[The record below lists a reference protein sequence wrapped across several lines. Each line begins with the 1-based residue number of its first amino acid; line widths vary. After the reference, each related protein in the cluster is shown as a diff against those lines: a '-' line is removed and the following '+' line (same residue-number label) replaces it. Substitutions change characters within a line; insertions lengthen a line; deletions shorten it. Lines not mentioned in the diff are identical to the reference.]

1 MLKRLIINNVVLI
14 EKASLEFSKGLIV
27 FSGETGAG
35 KSVLMDSLGLVL
47 GARSSSDLIK
57 TGADKL
63 SVTVEFEIEN
73 DKSPV
78 FEICAQNGLEITNDV
93 IIRRVLTNDGKNKI
107 FINDEPISLK
117 LLKEVGGCLAEINGQ
132 FASQGLLDESTHLNA
147 LDAFGGYDDVLK
159 ETAGCFEKYK
169 NMQKKLH
176 DAVAINEQIARDED
190 TLRHYQNELEN
201 MHVRENEENELNQKR
216 NEMMHATKLVENL
229 GAAYQALQGQS
240 IAESVRRASGAVDR
254 ANRLTDNK
262 YQNIADMLD
271 SVLIELNDI
280 SSELETACA
289 NMHFCESDI
298 NAVEERY
305 FALKSLARKHTC
317 GVNDLPQVLADIESK
332 LKNIEKNGEDILCM
346 EKELIGL
353 KDAYCQSA
361 LKLRACREHAAEI
374 LSKNVTNEF
383 QFLKMDKAE
392 FRVCIEN
399 ATEADWCKSGMDK
412 VHFEIKTN
420 AGEPFGELS
429 KIASGGELARF
440 MLALKVS
447 LAHSSGIETMVFD
460 EIDSG
465 VGGSAA
471 EAVGNRLL
479 RLSQSVQVMAVT
491 HSPQVASF
499 STTHFKVSKHS
510 ENNQTVTDVVCLS
523 DVEKKEEIARMLSG
537 EKITDEARAAAD
549 KLIEKSA

>member
-1 MLKRLIINNVVLI
+1 
-14 EKASLEFSKGLIV
+14 
-27 FSGETGAG
+27 
-35 KSVLMDSLGLVL
+35 
-47 GARSSSDLIK
+47 
-57 TGADKL
+57 
-63 SVTVEFEIEN
+63 
-73 DKSPV
+73 
-78 FEICAQNGLEITNDV
+78 
-93 IIRRVLTNDGKNKI
+93 
-107 FINDEPISLK
+107 
-117 LLKEVGGCLAEINGQ
+117 
-132 FASQGLLDESTHLNA
+132 
-147 LDAFGGYDDVLK
+147 
-159 ETAGCFEKYK
+159 
-169 NMQKKLH
+169 
-176 DAVAINEQIARDED
+176 
-190 TLRHYQNELEN
+190 
-201 MHVRENEENELNQKR
+201 
-216 NEMMHATKLVENL
+216 
-229 GAAYQALQGQS
+229 
-240 IAESVRRASGAVDR
+240 
-254 ANRLTDNK
+254 
-262 YQNIADMLD
+262 
-271 SVLIELNDI
+271 
-280 SSELETACA
+280 
-289 NMHFCESDI
+289 
-298 NAVEERY
+298 
-305 FALKSLARKHTC
+305 
-317 GVNDLPQVLADIESK
+317 ESK

-353 KDAYCQSA
+353 KEAYYQSA
-361 LKLRACREHAAEI
+361 LKLRACREHTAEI
-374 LSKNVTNEF
+374 LSKSVTGEF

-399 ATEADWCKSGMDK
+399 VTEADWHKNGMDK
-412 VHFEIKTN
+412 VRFEIKTN
-420 AGEPFGELS
+420 AGEPFGALS

-447 LAHSSGIETMVFD
+447 LAHSSKIETMVFD